1 MVPVYDN
8 YKKFLKDKCGLEL
21 IGDKYWRDNSIIK
34 GFTGDGKEHKLY
46 KLKVNDDLSMEYS
59 CPYKEIPDSDLI
71 TFDELVEIK
80 KYDIEY
86 LEYSACSLIEDS
98 IKKYP
103 DHTPLVPVST
113 GKDSIV
119 TLYLTRLVNPNAKA
133 IFNNTSLDVADS
145 YRFAKSIISC
155 EIMNPEEGFYPWVK
169 RTKMYPTRFSRA
181 CCSIFK
187 TGVMVKNLDK
197 NKPYLMF
204 MGLRNEE
211 SSKRA
216 DYKDEWKNIEWGKT
230 SWQGIL
236 PIRTWTELEVWL
248 YIMLRDLPINEKYK
262 KGYQRVGC
270 GIACPFYTKTT
281 WVLDDYWYPYL
292 RNRWVSMLKED
303 FISEGKAAIL
313 NCTIKEY
320 IEEGWNGGVVRDEPT
335 DDVIKEFMQ
344 YKNIADPAIARNYFN
359 TRCSKCGEKLK
370 KDETAMSMKFHGR
383 ETDTFF
389 CKKCF
394 CNAYNIDK
402 DKYNWYVD
410 RFKTDGCCL
419 F

>member
-1 MVPVYDN
+1 MR
-8 YKKFLKDKCGLEL
+8 KKQIMRWRNKAKRKSLIDRYLIPGKIITIFDTETTGLKDDSKIIQFSAIKYL
-21 IGDKYWRDNSIIK
+21 IS
-34 GFTGDGKEHKLY
+34 
-46 KLKVNDDLSMEYS
+46 
-59 CPYKEIPDSDLI
+59 
-71 TFDELVEIK
+71 
-80 KYDIEY
+80 
-86 LEYSACSLIEDS
+86 ED
-98 IKKYP
+98 Y
-103 DHTPLVPVST
+103 
-113 GKDSIV
+113 
-119 TLYLTRLVNPNAKA
+119 TL

-145 YRFAKSIISC
+145 YRFAKSIINC

-281 WVLDDYWYPYL
+281 WVLDDYWYPYSIYQRWRIICTL
-292 RNRWVSMLKED
+292 RRRY
-303 FISEGKAAIL
+303 F
-313 NCTIKEY
+313 
-320 IEEGWNGGVVRDEPT
+320 GG
-335 DDVIKEFMQ
+335 
-344 YKNIADPAIARNYFN
+344 
-359 TRCSKCGEKLK
+359 
-370 KDETAMSMKFHGR
+370 
-383 ETDTFF
+383 
-389 CKKCF
+389 
-394 CNAYNIDK
+394 
-402 DKYNWYVD
+402 
-410 RFKTDGCCL
+410 
-419 F
+419 